1 MQLPPNPIYSCT
13 ALSIHI
19 YYAILTIGSHTK
31 AIEGKKEI
39 SAQCG
44 TYWKAYLH
52 TCMALTVSARSPHGW
67 MPVSE

>member
-19 YYAILTIGSHTK
+19 QYTILTIGSNTK

-39 SAQCG
+39 SAWCG
-44 TYWKAYLH
+44 TYLKAYLH
-52 TCMALTVSARSPHGW
+52 TCIPAWP
-67 MPVSE
+67 